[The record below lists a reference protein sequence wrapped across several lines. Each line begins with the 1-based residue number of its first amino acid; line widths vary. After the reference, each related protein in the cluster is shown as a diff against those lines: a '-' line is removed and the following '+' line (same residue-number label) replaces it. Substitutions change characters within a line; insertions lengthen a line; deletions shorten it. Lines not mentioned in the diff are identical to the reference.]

1 MESGD
6 DLHYLFLL
14 VLLFDYIL
22 LLPLHPTLPFFSFSC
37 SHFFLFLLIKRFFFI
52 NFVNLSTLFTPFF
65 DFDYGFWFLV
75 PWLWHFFFWRVRW
88 WDGMENGIERLV
100 ITPLTASL
108 SGCLRRAVCMYVD
121 SLHSTCSRDW

>member
-1 MESGD
+1 MICIIYFFSFYSLITSYSCPYI
-6 DLHYLFLL
+6 LHYL
-14 VLLFDYIL
+14 
-22 LLPLHPTLPFFSFSC
+22 FFSFSC